1 MTIQP
6 HSSATTAR
14 TPETATARRNHFVCG
29 MSRLRHQANDSHA
42 PSAISAEQIPTIVS
56 NAQCSIVLTGGRS
69 SGGTVSSPVT
79 CVSVLKPT
87 RNESKP
93 GMPMPPL
100 TPSGVQRP

>member
-6 HSSATTAR
+6 HSIAITVA

-29 MSRLRHQANDSHA
+29 KSRLRHHAMPSHS
-42 PSAISAEQIPTIVS
+42 PRTISIVPIPTIVS
-56 NAQCSIVLTGGRS
+56 NAQWSIVLAGGRS
-69 SGGTVSSPVT
+69 SGGTVSRPITS
-79 CVSVLKPT
+79 VSVLQPT
-87 RNESKP
+87 RKESKP